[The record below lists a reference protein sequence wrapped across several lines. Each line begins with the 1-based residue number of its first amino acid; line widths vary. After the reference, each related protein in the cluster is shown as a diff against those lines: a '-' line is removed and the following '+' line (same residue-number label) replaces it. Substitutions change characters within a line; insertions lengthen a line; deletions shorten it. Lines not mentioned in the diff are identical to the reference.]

1 MFSSSLRPR
10 ANDRLIFPT
19 LTDLRCPPMA
29 NRTVKTITTTTP
41 ALPRP
46 KGAREACPVQTREGE
61 EGREG
66 GGERGAI
73 SVLNCILDF
82 SLSAIKS
89 VEKRGREG
97 ASRRAA
103 MLCCCGV
110 GIGKRKQCLAR
121 SATLFTAQTL
131 SSEFEGR
138 GRGRVWGWDSQHDA
152 SSSCISWR
160 QSVISPLKLR
170 VLIGTLAQSSNT

>member
-1 MFSSSLRPR
+1 MG
-10 ANDRLIFPT
+10 T
-19 LTDLRCPPMA
+19 
-29 NRTVKTITTTTP
+29 RTAATITTTTP

-61 EGREG
+61 EGRE
-66 GGERGAI
+66 GERGAI

-138 GRGRVWGWDSQHDA
+138 ERERESTGLLLHANRGRPEPEFRLPRWSGSMLNYHVFLGGGPSSTRLTSQ
-152 SSSCISWR
+152 S
-160 QSVISPLKLR
+160 
-170 VLIGTLAQSSNT
+170 

>member
-19 LTDLRCPPMA
+19 LTDPRCPPMA

-61 EGREG
+61 EGRE

-138 GRGRVWGWDSQHDA
+138 DEGEYRAGWGS
-152 SSSCISWR
+152 
-160 QSVISPLKLR
+160 
-170 VLIGTLAQSSNT
+170 